1 MRLTKE
7 QLERLSPYEKYFRTA
22 INSRYASYPGI
33 SALETINAIYNDV
46 TGIKRSLKPSCGT
59 CILNLLTNAG
69 KIYFADISE
78 REKRAAGRAK
88 KKAIDAANDKAAAGR
103 AKRQS
108 RKKKSNASDKT
119 TN

>member
-1 MRLTKE
+1 MRLTEE
-7 QLERLSPYEKYFRTA
+7 QMERLSPYEKYFRTA

-59 CILNLLTNAG
+59 CILNLLTDAG
-69 KIYFADISE
+69 KIYFADVAE

-88 KKAIDAANDKAAAGR
+88 KKAIDAAKAVTKKIISKV
-103 AKRQS
+103 KRV
-108 RKKKSNASDKT
+108 KKNASEKT
-119 TN
+119 TD